1 MASNMVPVGIVG
13 AEGRNAL
20 EVAAVSLTAK
30 GMNPMRTPC
39 QMSGRIDQ
47 MQTIFHPCHGV
58 CVIGSPSYLCWCGRL
73 GDLNAHVWPVDRLR
87 GEIQEDEGVALA
99 LQHG

>member
-1 MASNMVPVGIVG
+1 MVPVGIIG

-39 QMSGRIDQ
+39 
-47 MQTIFHPCHGV
+47 
-58 CVIGSPSYLCWCGRL
+58 
-73 GDLNAHVWPVDRLR
+73 
-87 GEIQEDEGVALA
+87 
-99 LQHG
+99 